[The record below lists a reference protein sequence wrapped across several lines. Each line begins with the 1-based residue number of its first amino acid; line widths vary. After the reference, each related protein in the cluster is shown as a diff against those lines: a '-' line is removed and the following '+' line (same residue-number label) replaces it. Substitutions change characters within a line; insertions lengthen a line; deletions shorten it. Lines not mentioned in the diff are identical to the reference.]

1 MTQIDELKKD
11 LQKLIERDASDSITT
26 FDPQKTPTIM
36 TYAWNW
42 FSYHA
47 NQRLT
52 AFHYFL
58 IIVGFLV
65 AGYITCVEKKLYA
78 LQVVLGFVGVL
89 ISVAFLALDARNEQ
103 LVDDGRDALRKLE
116 QALAMGQGIH
126 TADYLRVKDAPMGE
140 ILFNVRAESL
150 IGMRIRISHGFWL
163 EWIERVAMVLFL
175 AALLLGIS
183 NWYYEGRSVG
193 ADQPK
198 SVRLLK
204 S

>member
-1 MTQIDELKKD
+1 MTQIDELKKN
-11 LQKLIERDASDSITT
+11 LQKIIEGDASDSITK
-26 FDPQKTPTIM
+26 FDTQKTPAIS

-65 AGYITCVEKKLYA
+65 AGYVTCVEKKLYA

-103 LVDDGRDALRKLE
+103 LVDDGRDALRKIE
-116 QALAMGQGIH
+116 QALAMEKGIH
-126 TADYLRVKDAPMGE
+126 MADYLRVKNAPLEE
-140 ILFNVRAESL
+140 ILFNIRAESL
-150 IGMRIRISHGFWL
+150 IDIRIPISHGFWL

-175 AALLLGIS
+175 VALLLGVC
-183 NWYYEGRSVG
+183 NWYYEGPVG
-193 ADQPK
+193 VDQPK
-198 SVRLLK
+198 SIRLLK